1 MVTMQ
6 SPHPNISDR
15 HDGSFDPDQ
24 EKRRR
29 VSVGSASLAVLAIAL
44 VVLSGSVA
52 ALEGGSGG
60 SCDRKGKSGECKSY
74 GEIWMDNSAEIR
86 GEPVQLTTDIYL
98 NTNFENMGARWVMF
112 SVRNIT
118 WDGADP
124 VRVSVDSFKT
134 EHGEII
140 TTREDRTENKVD
152 LWVDVMDLPVGTP
165 ITIETTVGSTE
176 KGAYMLE
183 TLVLAFDRGYDPI
196 HDQSGTNVA
205 LFASTHLGVNQVTG
219 SSGGLTS
226 KFQNVPGVA
235 PMVLV
240 AAIGLAAVLLAGR
253 RSQ

>member
-1 MVTMQ
+1 MQ
-6 SPHPNISDR
+6 SPHPNISDG
-15 HDGSFDPDQ
+15 HDRSLDSKHKKG
-24 EKRRR
+24 RR
-29 VSVGSASLAVLAIAL
+29 GYLASASLVAFAIAL
-44 VVLSGSVA
+44 VVLSGSAA

-60 SCDRKGKSGECKSY
+60 SCDRKGKSGECKAY
-74 GEIWMDNSAEIR
+74 GEIWMDSSAEIR
-86 GEPVQLTTDIYL
+86 GEEVQLNTDVYL
-98 NTNFENMGARWVMF
+98 NTNFQDMGARWVMF

-118 WDGADP
+118 WDGSDP
-124 VRVSVDSFKT
+124 VLVSVDSFKT
-134 EHGEII
+134 EHGDII
-140 TTREDRTENKVD
+140 TTREDRSDNKVD

-196 HDQSGTNVA
+196 QDQYGDNVA
-205 LFASTHLGVNQVTG
+205 LFASTHLGVNEVTG

-235 PMVLV
+235 PALLV